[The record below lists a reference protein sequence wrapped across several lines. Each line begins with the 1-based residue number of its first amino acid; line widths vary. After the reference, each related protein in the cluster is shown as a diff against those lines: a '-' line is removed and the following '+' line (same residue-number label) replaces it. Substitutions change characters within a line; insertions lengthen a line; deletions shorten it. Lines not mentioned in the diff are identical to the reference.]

1 VREFANQ
8 KALVDYA
15 ERNGLVYLWE
25 GMPAFARGQRMLSPL
40 TCPPSPSVSS
50 CSRQINTR
58 LWMYARPVVA

>member
-15 ERNGLVYLWE
+15 ERSTYGK
-25 GMPAFARGQRMLSPL
+25 A
-40 TCPPSPSVSS
+40 CPPSPDVS
-50 CSRQINTR
+50 CSRQINMR